1 MAKQTQNQN
10 QSEKC
15 YVYLNGVAI
24 GTVADPRAFTNEV
37 RAARRK
43 GVISGEVNIAYL
55 QGINEIHI
63 NADRGRVRKPY
74 IIVENGK
81 SKLTSEIKERL
92 ERNEIDFN
100 YLIRNGIVEYLDAEE
115 EENALVALK
124 ESDINEKTTHLEI
137 TPASIFG
144 LTINT
149 APYPEHDNVARHL
162 MFASY
167 IKQAQGLY
175 ASNFN
180 LRFDSRGYLLF
191 YPQMPIV
198 STRVYDTL
206 HLEKR
211 ASGQN
216 FVVAVSTYYGYN
228 ISDAVVLNKAS
239 VERGLARSVFYKTY
253 ADEERR
259 YPGGQRDAF
268 KIPPA
273 TTEDYLGEHA
283 YAKLGEDGLIEPET
297 QVDEG
302 DVLIGK
308 VAPPRFLE
316 ESIGAGSLEEKT
328 RDDSTVL
335 KRGENGT
342 VDSVILA
349 ETLGATRIVKVRI
362 RSLRIPEIGD
372 KFGSR
377 HGQKGVVAMI
387 VPQEDMPF
395 TEQGII
401 PDLLLN
407 PNGIPQRMT
416 FGHLLEML
424 TGKACALTGK
434 RVEGTAFSKSG
445 EDVINESAN
454 ILEAHGFNRYGD
466 EILYNGI
473 TGEKLK
479 ATLFTGVVYYNRL
492 YHMVANKLQVR
503 SRGTVQILTH
513 QPTEGKARQGGLRF
527 GEMEKDVLVG
537 HGASLLLKDRLLDQS
552 DKAEVWICNECGSV
566 GYYDYAK
573 RMPICPVCGS
583 NNLSKVEISYAF
595 KLLLDELRSM
605 HINPSIK
612 LGEG

>member
-1 MAKQTQNQN
+1 MQE
-10 QSEKC
+10 EKC
-15 YVYLNGVAI
+15 YVYLNGIVI
-24 GTVADPRAFTNEV
+24 GSVKEPEKFVKEV
-37 RAARRK
+37 RNARRQ
-43 GVISGEVNIAYL
+43 GMVSGEVNIAYL
-55 QGINEIHI
+55 PDINEIHI
-63 NADRGRVRKPY
+63 NADKGRPRRPY
-74 IIVENGK
+74 IIVEDGK
-81 SKLTSEIKERL
+81 SKLTPELIQKL
-92 ERNEIDFN
+92 KNKEIDFN
-100 YLIRNGIVEYLDAEE
+100 YLLRNGVVEYLDAEE
-115 EENALVALK
+115 EENALVAMDEEHITK
-124 ESDINEKTTHLEI
+124 DTTHMEL
-137 TPASIFG
+137 TPVSVFG
-144 LTINT
+144 LTVNT
-149 APYPEHDNVARHL
+149 APYPEHNNVARHV

-180 LRFDSRGYLLF
+180 LRYDSRGYLLF
-191 YPQMPIV
+191 YPQRPIV
-198 STRVYDTL
+198 STRVYDDL

-216 FVVAVSTYYGYN
+216 FVVAVATYYGYN
-228 ISDAVVLNKAS
+228 IADAVVMNKAS
-239 VERGLARSVFYKTY
+239 IERGLARSMFYKTY
-253 ADEERR
+253 VDEERR
-259 YPGGQRDAF
+259 YPGGQHDVF

-273 TTEDYLGEHA
+273 TTENYLGEHA
-283 YAKLGEDGLIEPET
+283 YSKLGEDGLIEPEMH
-297 QVDEG
+297 VEEG

-308 VAPPRFLE
+308 VSPPRFIE
-316 ESIGAGSLEEKT
+316 ESIGVGSLEEKV
-328 RDDSTVL
+328 RDSSIVL
-335 KRGENGT
+335 KKGESGV

-349 ETLGATRIVKVRI
+349 GTLGATRLAKVRI

-377 HGQKGVVAMI
+377 HGQKGVIAMI

-395 TEQGII
+395 SENGII

-424 TGKACALTGK
+424 TGKASSLAGRLAD
-434 RVEGTAFSKSG
+434 GTAFSKNG
-445 EDVINESAN
+445 KQVIEESAK
-454 ILEAHGFNRYGD
+454 ILEAYGFQRYG
-466 EILYNGI
+466 EEVMYNGI
-473 TGEKLK
+473 TGERFK

-552 DKAEVWICNECGSV
+552 DKAEIWICNECGSV
-566 GYYDYAK
+566 GYYDYTK
-573 RMPICPVCGS
+573 HVPVCPLCGS

-595 KLLLDELRSM
+595 KLLLDELKAM

-612 LGEG
+612 LGEE

>member
-1 MAKQTQNQN
+1 MATAKQAGT
-10 QSEKC
+10 EKC

-24 GTVADPRAFTNEV
+24 GTADDPASFTQQV
-37 RAARRK
+37 RNLRRT
-43 GVISGEVNIAYL
+43 GRLSGEVNIAYL
-55 QGINEIHI
+55 KSINEVHI
-63 NADRGRVRKPY
+63 NTDKGRIRKPY

-81 SKLTSEIKERL
+81 SKFTEEIAGRL
-92 ERNEIDFN
+92 ERKEIDFN
-100 YLIRNGIVEYLDAEE
+100 YLLRNGIIEYLDAEE
-115 EENALVALK
+115 EENAFVAMN
-124 ESDINEKTTHLEI
+124 ESEITEKTTHLEL
-137 TPASIFG
+137 TPASVFG

-149 APYPEHDNVARHL
+149 APYPNHNNVARHL

-167 IKQAQGLY
+167 IKQAQGLF

-191 YPQMPIV
+191 YPQRPIV
-198 STRVYDTL
+198 GTRVYNDL
-206 HLEKR
+206 QFEKR
-211 ASGQN
+211 SSGQN

-228 ISDAVVLNKAS
+228 IADAVVINKAA
-239 VERGLARSVFYKTY
+239 VDRGLARSVFYKTY
-253 ADEERR
+253 TDEERR
-259 YPGGQRDAF
+259 YPGGQHDTF

-283 YAKLGEDGLIEPET
+283 YSKLGEDGLIEPET

-302 DVLIGK
+302 DVLVGK
-308 VAPPRFLE
+308 VSPPRFLE
-316 ESIGAGSLEEKT
+316 ESLGVGGLEEKT
-328 RDDSTVL
+328 RDSSTIL
-335 KRGENGT
+335 KRGENGV
-342 VDSVILA
+342 VDDVIIA
-349 ETLGATRIVKVRI
+349 ETLGATKLVKVRI
-362 RSLRIPEIGD
+362 RSLRVPEIGD

-377 HGQKGVVAMI
+377 HGQKGVIGMI

-395 TEQGII
+395 SESGIV

-407 PNGIPQRMT
+407 PNGITSRMT

-424 TGKACALTGK
+424 TGKASSLTGK
-434 RVEGTAFSKSG
+434 LADGTAFSKDG
-445 EDVINESAN
+445 KQVIEESAK
-454 ILEAHGFNRYGD
+454 ILEAYGFDRYGD
-466 EILYNGI
+466 EVLYNGI
-473 TGEKLK
+473 TGEKLN
-479 ATLFTGVVYYNRL
+479 ATIFTGVVYYNRL

-552 DKAEVWICNECGSV
+552 DKAEIWVCNECGSV

-573 RMPICPVCGS
+573 KVPVCPVCGS
-583 NNLSKVEISYAF
+583 NNLTKVEISYAF
-595 KLLLDELRSM
+595 KLLLDELKAM

-612 LGEG
+612 LSGGD